1 VPCILNRGPKT
12 CALYTIF
19 APMKF
24 SAVIFDMDGLLIDSE
39 PLWQQAGTDML
50 QQFGVT
56 LTEEEYNLTTGLR
69 TPEWVDYWFTH
80 FSIDKKEAVAAAK
93 MVEQNA
99 LDKIKQ
105 HGIAMP
111 GVEYI
116 MQFFKENKFQIG
128 LASSSPMRLIETV
141 VEKLNIRPY
150 LNAITS
156 AEQLPHGKPHPQ
168 VFLNCAELLN
178 VPPTVCVCFE
188 DSFNG
193 MIAAKAARMKCVVIP
208 APHVH
213 HQGRWDAADCKLNSL
228 LQFNQLLLE
237 KL

>member
-1 VPCILNRGPKT
+1 
-12 CALYTIF
+12 
-19 APMKF
+19 
-24 SAVIFDMDGLLIDSE
+24 MDGLLIDSE
-39 PLWQQAGTDML
+39 PLWQQAGCDML

-80 FSIDKKEAVAAAK
+80 FTIDKKEAVTAAK

-99 LDKIKQ
+99 LDKIMQ

-128 LASSSPMRLIETV
+128 LASSSPLRLIEAV
-141 VEKLNIRPY
+141 VDKLNIRHY

-156 AEQLPHGKPHPQ
+156 AEQLAYGKPHPH

-178 VPPTVCVCFE
+178 VPPTGCICFE

-193 MIAAKAARMKCVVIP
+193 MIAAKAARMKCVVVP

-213 HQGRWDAADCKLNSL
+213 HHGRWDAADYKLTSL
-228 LQFNQLLLE
+228 LEFNAQLLEGL
-237 KL
+237 

>member
-1 VPCILNRGPKT
+1 
-12 CALYTIF
+12 
-19 APMKF
+19 MKF

-39 PLWQQAGTDML
+39 PLWQQAGSEML

-80 FSIDKKEAVAAAK
+80 FTIDKQQAIAAAK
-93 MVEQNA
+93 LVEETA
-99 LDKIKQ
+99 LDKIKKY
-105 HGIAMP
+105 GVAMP

-116 MQFFKENKFQIG
+116 MQFFKNNGLQIG
-128 LASSSPMRLIETV
+128 LASSSPMRLIDAV
-141 VEKLNIRPY
+141 VDKLNIRSY

-156 AEQLPHGKPHPQ
+156 AEHLPYGKPHPQ
-168 VFLNCAELLN
+168 VFLNCAQLLN

-193 MIAAKAARMKCVVIP
+193 MIAAKAARMKCVVVP

-213 HQGRWDAADCKLNSL
+213 HQGRWDAADCKLSSL
-228 LQFNQLLLE
+228 LQFNQALLE
-237 KL
+237 SL

>member
-1 VPCILNRGPKT
+1 
-12 CALYTIF
+12 
-19 APMKF
+19 
-24 SAVIFDMDGLLIDSE
+24 MDGLLIDSE
-39 PLWQQAGTDML
+39 PLWQQAGSEML

-80 FSIDKKEAVAAAK
+80 FTIDKQQAIAAAK
-93 MVEQNA
+93 LVEETA
-99 LDKIKQ
+99 LDKIKKY
-105 HGIAMP
+105 GVAMP

-116 MQFFKENKFQIG
+116 MQFFKNNGLQIG
-128 LASSSPMRLIETV
+128 LASSSPMRLIDAV
-141 VEKLNIRPY
+141 VDKLNIRSY

-156 AEQLPHGKPHPQ
+156 AEHLPYGKPHPQ
-168 VFLNCAELLN
+168 VFLNCAQLLD

-193 MIAAKAARMKCVVIP
+193 MIAAKAARMKCVVVP

-213 HQGRWDAADCKLNSL
+213 HQGRWDAADCKLSSL
-228 LQFNQLLLE
+228 LQFNQALLE
-237 KL
+237 SL

>member
-1 VPCILNRGPKT
+1 MCIR
-12 CALYTIF
+12 
-19 APMKF
+19 
-24 SAVIFDMDGLLIDSE
+24 DS
-39 PLWQQAGTDML
+39 
-50 QQFGVT
+50 
-56 LTEEEYNLTTGLR
+56 
-69 TPEWVDYWFTH
+69 TH
-80 FSIDKKEAVAAAK
+80 FTIDKKEAVAAAK

-128 LASSSPMRLIETV
+128 LASSSPMRLIEAV

-156 AEQLPHGKPHPQ
+156 AEHLPYGKPHPQ

-178 VPPTVCVCFE
+178 VPPTVCICFE

-193 MIAAKAARMKCVVIP
+193 MVAAKAARMKCVVVP

-213 HQGRWDAADCKLNSL
+213 HQGRWDAADYKLNSL
-228 LQFNQLLLE
+228 LQFNQQLLE

>member
-1 VPCILNRGPKT
+1 
-12 CALYTIF
+12 
-19 APMKF
+19 MKF

-39 PLWQQAGTDML
+39 PLWQQAGAEML

-80 FSIDKKEAVAAAK
+80 FTIDKQQAVAAAK
-93 MVEQNA
+93 LVEETA
-99 LDKIKQ
+99 LDKIKKY
-105 HGIAMP
+105 GVAMP

-116 MQFFKENKFQIG
+116 MQFFKNNGFQIG
-128 LASSSPMRLIETV
+128 LASSSPMRLIDAV
-141 VEKLNIRPY
+141 VDKLNIRSY

-156 AEQLPHGKPHPQ
+156 AEFLPYGKPHPQ
-168 VFLNCAELLN
+168 VFLNCAQLLN
-178 VPPTVCVCFE
+178 VPPTVCICFE

-193 MIAAKAARMKCVVIP
+193 MIAVKAARMKCEVVP

-213 HQGRWDAADCKLNSL
+213 HQGRWDAADCKLSSL
-228 LQFNQLLLE
+228 LQFNQALLE
-237 KL
+237 SL

>member
-1 VPCILNRGPKT
+1 
-12 CALYTIF
+12 
-19 APMKF
+19 MKY
-24 SAVIFDMDGLLIDSE
+24 SAAIFDMDGLLIDSE
-39 PLWQQAGTDML
+39 PLWQQAGAEML

-80 FSIDKKEAVAAAK
+80 FTIDKQQAIAAARL
-93 MVEQNA
+93 VEQAA

-105 HGIAMP
+105 YGVAMP

-116 MQFFKENKFQIG
+116 MEFFKSNGFQIG
-128 LASSSPMRLIETV
+128 LASSSPMRLIEAV
-141 VEKLNIRPY
+141 VDKLNIRPY

-156 AEQLPHGKPHPQ
+156 AEHLPYGKPHPQ
-168 VFLNCAELLN
+168 VFLNCAELLD
-178 VPPTVCVCFE
+178 VPPTICICFE

-193 MIAAKAARMKCVVIP
+193 MIAAKAARMKCVVVP

-213 HQGRWDAADCKLNSL
+213 HQGRWDAADRKLSSL
-228 LQFNQLLLE
+228 LQFNNALLE

>member
-1 VPCILNRGPKT
+1 
-12 CALYTIF
+12 
-19 APMKF
+19 MKF

-39 PLWQQAGTDML
+39 PLWQQAGAETL

-56 LTEEEYNLTTGLR
+56 LTDEQYILTTGLR
-69 TPEWVDYWFTH
+69 TPEWVDFWFSH
-80 FSIDKKEAVAAAK
+80 FSINKEQAKEAAK
-93 MVEQNA
+93 QIEQTA

-105 HGIAMP
+105 HGEAMP
-111 GVEYI
+111 GVEHI
-116 MQFFKENKFQIG
+116 MEFFKANNFLIG

-141 VEKLNIRPY
+141 VEKLRIQTY

-156 AEQLPHGKPHPQ
+156 AEHLPYGKPHPQ
-168 VFLNCAELLN
+168 VFLNCAELLK
-178 VPPTVCVCFE
+178 VPPTACICFE

-213 HQGRWDAADCKLNSL
+213 HEGRWDTADRKLSSL
-228 LQFNQLLLE
+228 LQFNKVVLE
-237 KL
+237 TL